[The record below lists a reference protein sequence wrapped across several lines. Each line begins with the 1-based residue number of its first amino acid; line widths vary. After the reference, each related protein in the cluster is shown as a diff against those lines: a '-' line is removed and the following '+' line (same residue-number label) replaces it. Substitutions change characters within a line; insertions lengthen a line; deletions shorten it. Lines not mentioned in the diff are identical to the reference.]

1 MIISEANLELPYFQ
15 LSLEELE
22 IIEMSQI
29 QQCGIG
35 VQFSDFIQ
43 DIFTLHMD
51 GVSLNWD
58 IIKFYI

>member
-51 GVSLNWD
+51 GVSLN
-58 IIKFYI
+58 